1 MEMDPAVL
9 MSMMNDKDNGFM
21 GSEFI
26 WIILFFF
33 LFGFGG
39 NGFGGG
45 RGAQDLAGLTDAV
58 KAANS
63 DQTQTGFLFQAI
75 EGNSKAIADLSGY
88 LGASTDAVK
97 AAIANVSNGICE
109 LGYKSGMETRDILQS
124 IANGNASLS
133 NQLATCCCETNR
145 NIDSVRYDVT
155 RAVDGVSYQ
164 LASTKGDII
173 SALDRCCCET
183 QIGIK
188 DLGYQGATQS
198 AAIMNAMDRGFCD
211 VNTSI
216 TNQITALGYQQQV
229 GFQNVI
235 NHLNTQET
243 DRLRTELQASQ
254 LQLSQQAQTA
264 NIEAYIRQSVDTV
277 IRHQVP
283 PYPYPPCPGV

>member
-1 MEMDPAVL
+1 MDPAVL

-39 NGFGGG
+39 NGFGG
-45 RGAQDLAGLTDAV
+45 RGANDLAGLTDAV

-63 DQTQTGFLFQAI
+63 DQTQTGFLFSAI
-75 EGNSKAIADLSGY
+75 EGNGKAIAQLSDY
-88 LGASTDAVK
+88 LGVSTASLKDA
-97 AAIANVSNGICE
+97 ISGLSNGVCD
-109 LGYKSGMETRDILQS
+109 LGYKMGMDTRDVLQAV
-124 IANGNASLS
+124 ANGNARLS
-133 NQLATCCCETNR
+133 TELATCCCETNR

-155 RAVDGVSYQ
+155 RSVDGVSYQ
-164 LASTKGDII
+164 LASAQGNII
-173 SALDRCCCET
+173 NAIDKCCCET

-188 DLGYQGATQS
+188 DLGYQGATQT
-198 AAIMNAMDRGFCD
+198 ATIMNAMDRGFCD
-211 VNTSI
+211 VNTNIS
-216 TNQITALGYQQQV
+216 NQITALSYQQQQ
-229 GFQNVI
+229 GFQSVI
-235 NHLNTQET
+235 NHLNNQET

-264 NIEAYIRQSVDTV
+264 NIEAYIRESVGTV

-283 PYPYPPCPGV
+283 PYYPPVTTP